1 MILRLKFLDYLP
13 VNISQ
18 HFVPSDPVE
27 GKVRWSEHS
36 EGPPGLEAGCEVC
49 ELEGLDQHGELGQG
63 AKQGEDVGVAAP
75 PRCPTF
81 IVTIYFL

>member
-36 EGPPGLEAGCEVC
+36 EGPPGLEA
-49 ELEGLDQHGELGQG
+49 
-63 AKQGEDVGVAAP
+63 
-75 PRCPTF
+75 
-81 IVTIYFL
+81 